1 MYATEDAYGASW
13 GLLFPEAVKAKNPRS
28 SSNMAF
34 YNLISLLTTIL
45 VGAIGGIVNGC
56 LLKMKCFE
64 PAEVRNCF
72 DDEWLW
78 EVEDTCILA
87 EKK

>member
-1 MYATEDAYGASW
+1 MCATEEAYGASW

-28 SSNMAF
+28 SSTMAY
-34 YNLISLLTTIL
+34 YNLMSLLTTIL
-45 VGAIGGIVNGC
+45 MSAIGGIVNGY
-56 LLKMKCFE
+56 LLKMSCFS